1 MTLEYVSS
9 YRCMDVASHMLIL
22 RIKFNAYDEQHEARE
37 LQVLGKLPA
46 WIAGSLYRVGPGGH
60 RVKRAN
66 AEDGEF
72 ACSHWLVF

>member
-1 MTLEYVSS
+1 MTLAYVSK
-9 YRCMDVASHMLIL
+9 YLCIDVENHVLI
-22 RIKFNAYDEQHEARE
+22 RRVKFNAFDEQREARE

-46 WIAGSLYRVGPGGH
+46 WVAGSLYRIGPGGH

-72 ACSHWLVF
+72 ACSHW